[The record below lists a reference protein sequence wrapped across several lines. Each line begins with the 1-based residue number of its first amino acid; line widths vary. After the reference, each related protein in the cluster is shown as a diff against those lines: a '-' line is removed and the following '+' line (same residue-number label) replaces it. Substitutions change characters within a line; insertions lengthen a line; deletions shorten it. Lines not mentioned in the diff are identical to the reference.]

1 MSRLTR
7 KVYTDVGVADRL
19 TSRDAE
25 MLRLLAE
32 HRMLTSR
39 QIARILFPRERAA
52 RERIATMRSFG
63 LIETFR
69 PPCSSGTSPLHCTLT
84 AKALRLVVSEDEA
97 TASRHRVAR
106 AGTLGAVAIALRAD
120 LAHLRGTNEVFS
132 QLIAHARKNPGC
144 ELEVWRSEWACVR
157 LFGSQVR
164 PDGFGRWRDGEAWCD
179 FFLEYDTGTET
190 QERLLA
196 KLVGYADLAFS
207 AEVICPVLFWL
218 PSAAREENLHR
229 HLAEQRSEVPVATTC
244 GDPAKTDPAGPIW
257 RLAGADKARLPLA
270 TLGATSLRGRGERQR
285 AHAV

>member
-1 MSRLTR
+1 MA
-7 KVYTDVGVADRL
+7 KVAVADRL

-39 QIARILFPRERAA
+39 QIARILFPRERTA
-52 RERIATMRSFG
+52 RERIAAMRSFG

-84 AKALRLVVSEDEA
+84 AKAFRLVVGDDEA
-97 TASRHRVAR
+97 APSRHRLAR
-106 AGTLGAVAIALRAD
+106 VGTLGAVAMALRAD

-144 ELEVWRSEWACVR
+144 ELEVWRSEWSCAR
-157 LFGSQVR
+157 IFGGQVR

-196 KLVGYADLAFS
+196 KLVGYADLAF
-207 AEVICPVLFWL
+207 AADVTCPVLFWL
-218 PSAAREENLHR
+218 PSATRDENLHR
-229 HLAEQRSEVPVATTC
+229 RLAEQRSEVPVATAY
-244 GDPAKTDPAGPIW
+244 GDPTRSEPAGAIW
-257 RLAGADKARLPLA
+257 RLAGADMARLPLA
-270 TLGATSLRGRGERQR
+270 VLGAASLREKGGRQR